1 MKVKLTKVIAVLF
14 SMIVFLVGCG
24 TNSSSSDDK
33 KSVENTYTEKDI
45 PLSEALPEYKI
56 WYSFSSSEIH
66 KDSIPRMFFYFD
78 GKSVETYYLQDVLQS
93 GLVSI
98 ENFDPIENLSISE
111 LLDMSEEEQL
121 EYARE
126 RTSGSLKKAE
136 FTGWA
141 ENFGVEIEQELNT
154 PEKSVIPYQLNII
167 TDGSGNN
174 SSSEEFYY
182 IANRID
188 EYLGN
193 IEWKLS
199 DKEKYSV
206 IPNYGIKIPIYDYS
220 LSGYATTKGLL
231 LTEVGKD
238 AVKFSLDT
246 PQDKSKFITIDKKA
260 K

>member
-1 MKVKLTKVIAVLF
+1 MKVKLTKVIVVLF

-24 TNSSSSDDK
+24 ASPSSSEDK
-33 KSVENTYTEKDI
+33 KNAENTYTEKDI
-45 PLSEALPEYKI
+45 PLSKALPEYKI
-56 WYSFSSSEIH
+56 WYGFSSTEIN
-66 KDSIPRMFFYFD
+66 KDSIPKMFFYFD
-78 GKSVETYYLQDVLQS
+78 GKNVETYYLNGILGS
-93 GLVSI
+93 GLISI
-98 ENFDPIENLSISE
+98 ENFDPIENLSISK

-126 RTSGSLKKAE
+126 RTSGLLKKAE

-141 ENFGVEIEQELNT
+141 ENFGVEKEQELNT
-154 PEKSVIPYQLNII
+154 PEKSVMPYQLNII

-182 IANRID
+182 IANRI
-188 EYLGN
+188 EENLGN

-206 IPNYGIKIPIYDYS
+206 IPNYGIKIPIYDHS

-246 PQDKSKFITIDKKA
+246 PKDESEIITIDESRK
-260 K
+260 